1 MLDERRCQVRLA
13 RKFPAPSTGLGKL
26 RRNGGPCV
34 RQNRVVL
41 AVVATVKL
49 LRMRP
54 SRQPARRRRL
64 SRERGRPERT
74 RLPGEHGISRPTTAQ
89 GRPSDWLHLYAAVRF
104 FLRVLFAQR
113 TAGASRH
120 PAFPAPSWPKRVK
133 RRSKARANYAA
144 RMRRRVCDHTL
155 AVLAREGGRSSIP
168 EAVVMEPRSCGVL
181 DSLPSRRM
189 TTGKSD
195 TAADQGQIR
204 QRPGVQ
210 VRRRNLVLALR
221 HLHGTSWHF
230 VVHL

>member
-13 RKFPAPSTGLGKL
+13 RKFPASSTGLGKL
-26 RRNGGPCV
+26 RRNGEPCV

-104 FLRVLFAQR
+104 PCVCFRAADRGCQ
-113 TAGASRH
+113 
-120 PAFPAPSWPKRVK
+120 PAPGLPCALLIGRVE
-133 RRSKARANYAA
+133 RSSKARANYAA

-181 DSLPSRRM
+181 DSPPSRGM
-189 TTGKSD
+189 TVSSGEPAHTSSSVIAS
-195 TAADQGQIR
+195 AAKRSRTVSAERLWI
-204 QRPGVQ
+204 
-210 VRRRNLVLALR
+210 ASLR
-221 HLHGTSWHF
+221 SQ
-230 VVHL
+230 